1 MELRA
6 GYKRTE
12 VGVIPEDWAV
22 GPISDLNPVVTSGS
36 RGWAEFYSDMGSAFL
51 RITNLRRSSIYID
64 LADLKLVKLPPE
76 NNEGTRTQLQDGD
89 LLVSITADIGII
101 GYINE
106 SVPKPAYINQHI
118 ALVRLDA
125 AKVDTK
131 FLSYFLAGEQSQRL
145 FRAGTDSGAK
155 AGMNLSG
162 VRSIKMAAPPLPE
175 QRAIATALSDVDALL
190 AKIDQLI
197 AKKRDLK
204 QAAMQQLLTGQTRL
218 PGFGGEWEV
227 KRLGD
232 VVEIRKGQLITEK
245 TVVFGDIPVIA
256 GGKKPAYF
264 HNRPNRLGKTIT
276 VSASGASAGF
286 VALFDRPIFA
296 SDCSTISEGTN
307 YSIEFIYFQMQRRQ
321 DAIYRAQTGG
331 AQPHIH
337 AADLAPIEF
346 GCPELAEQTA
356 IANVLSDM
364 DAELAA
370 LEARREKTRLLKQG
384 MMQALLTGRIRIV

>member
-218 PGFGGEWEV
+218 PGFSGEWEV
-227 KRLGD
+227 KRLGELFTFSGGHTASRD
-232 VVEIRKGQLITEK
+232 QLK
-245 TVVFGDIPVIA
+245 LWLLLF
-256 GGKKPAYF
+256 
-264 HNRPNRLGKTIT
+264 
-276 VSASGASAGF
+276 
-286 VALFDRPIFA
+286 AL
-296 SDCSTISEGTN
+296 
-307 YSIEFIYFQMQRRQ
+307 RRHPQ
-321 DAIYRAQTGG
+321 VDQNL
-331 AQPHIH
+331 H
-337 AADLAPIEF
+337 
-346 GCPELAEQTA
+346 
-356 IANVLSDM
+356 
-364 DAELAA
+364 
-370 LEARREKTRLLKQG
+370 
-384 MMQALLTGRIRIV
+384 